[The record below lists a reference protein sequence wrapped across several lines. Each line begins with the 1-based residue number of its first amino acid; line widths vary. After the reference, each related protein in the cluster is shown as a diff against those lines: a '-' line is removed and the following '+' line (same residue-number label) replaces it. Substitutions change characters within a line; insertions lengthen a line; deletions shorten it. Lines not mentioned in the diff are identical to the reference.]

1 LELLVACDQPK
12 KRKKP
17 NFMTLLAFGYH
28 PVISILN
35 SPYFHCKKIVIQD
48 KYQTDKKLLK
58 LLDEKK
64 IPYQL
69 LNKEDF
75 AKASFPKKNQG
86 IVALL
91 NDYEY
96 ISFSDLLRMGSQKKF
111 PLFVLLDSIE
121 DPHNFG
127 AILRNSA
134 AFEVDGIIIANKN
147 QVSVTSA
154 VIKVSMGGIAY
165 VPVCQVNSL
174 DETINELKKREC
186 KIIATTC
193 EENPT
198 KYEQLL
204 TLKKNYPLCLIFGNE
219 HAGIRKSLIR
229 KSDYSFYIPV
239 NNNVPSLNVATSCGI
254 VLALFA
260 NKNNFK

>member
-1 LELLVACDQPK
+1 LVTGGQLE
-12 KRKKP
+12 KRKKL
-17 NFMTLLAFGYH
+17 NLMTLLAFGYH

-35 SPYFHCKKIVIQD
+35 SPYFYFKKIVIQD

-58 LLDEKK
+58 LLGEKK

-75 AKASFPKKNQG
+75 AKANFPKKNQG

-96 ISFSDLLRMGSQKKF
+96 IPFSDLLQIGSQKNF
-111 PLFVLLDSIE
+111 PLFVILDSIE

-134 AFEVDGIIIANKN
+134 AFEVDGIIIASKN
-147 QVSVTSA
+147 QVAVTSA

-174 DETINELKKREC
+174 DETINELKKREY

-193 EENPT
+193 EENST

-204 TLKKNYPLCLIFGNE
+204 PLKEKYSLCLIFGNE
-219 HAGIRKSLIR
+219 HSGIRKSLIR

-260 NKNNFK
+260 SQK